1 MILSR
6 QPGGDHAQLLR
17 LAGEGRFLARRQPD
31 AELQPAACLL
41 WGGIMP
47 KLFLHLL
54 QQVVTAAAVQLAH
67 VADVGGKMPLM
78 DEFGGDR
85 LHQLGAVA
93 VVNRT
98 CGGKSFH
105 QRGRHHQIGQA
116 QRGEKRFG
124 KGP

>member
-1 MILSR
+1 MILWR
-6 QPGGDHAQLLR
+6 QPRRDHAQLLR
-17 LAGEGRFLARRQPD
+17 LAGEGDFLARRQPD
-31 AELQPAACLL
+31 AELQSATCLL

-47 KLFLHLL
+47 KLFLHFL
-54 QQVVTAAAVQLAH
+54 QQVVTTAAVQLAH

-98 CGGKSFH
+98 CGGKRFH
-105 QRGRHHQIGQA
+105 QGGRHHQIGQP
-116 QRGEKRFG
+116 QRREKRFG
-124 KGP
+124 KGA